1 VTPISNGSFGIP
13 EIASDGIHVIDVT
26 DFSTRIEILSS
37 LGVSTTLNRGRVVVY
52 PQANEGVDMPQLT
65 TPAELFTH
73 KLGAALTMEQTV
85 LQMLQT
91 LEQNAHDAELKE
103 RFAHH
108 RNETEQQ
115 IANLNQ
121 VFSAL
126 GEQPGTQPCPT
137 IDGLKEESEM
147 MISQSSDELIDAVL
161 LSGAAETE
169 HHEIAVYEGLI
180 ANADEMGQ
188 DDIVALLTENLEQEQ
203 HTLKKVEAATKK
215 QAKRLADQAAA

>member
-1 VTPISNGSFGIP
+1 MP
-13 EIASDGIHVIDVT
+13 E
-26 DFSTRIEILSS
+26 
-37 LGVSTTLNRGRVVVY
+37 
-52 PQANEGVDMPQLT
+52 LT
-65 TPAELFTH
+65 TPTELFTH

-91 LEQNAHDAELKE
+91 LEQKAQDSELKE
-103 RFAHH
+103 EFSHH
-108 RNETEQQ
+108 RDETERQ

-126 GEQPGTQPCPT
+126 GEQAQSQPCPT

-147 MISQSSDELIDAVL
+147 MISQTSDELIDAVL

-180 ANADEMGQ
+180 TNADEMGQ
-188 DDIVALLTENLEQEQ
+188 DDVVALLTENLEQEQ

-215 QAKRLADQAAA
+215 QAKQLAEQSAA